1 MLEQTKRISFGISSA
16 LSEVEPEP
24 NLHTP
29 APTKKYRL
37 RNTGFASYKKCGFSI
52 ENFGLKKSANVLRNS
67 WSVTFLL
74 PPPPPPPQKINI
86 IIQSQT
92 YPRTTS
98 ASERFI

>member
-1 MLEQTKRISFGISSA
+1 MLEQTKRISFGISSV

-52 ENFGLKKSANVLRNS
+52 ENFGLKKAQ
-67 WSVTFLL
+67 TFYETLGAL
-74 PPPPPPPQKINI
+74 PSFFPLHLHHPKK
-86 IIQSQT
+86 
-92 YPRTTS
+92 
-98 ASERFI
+98 